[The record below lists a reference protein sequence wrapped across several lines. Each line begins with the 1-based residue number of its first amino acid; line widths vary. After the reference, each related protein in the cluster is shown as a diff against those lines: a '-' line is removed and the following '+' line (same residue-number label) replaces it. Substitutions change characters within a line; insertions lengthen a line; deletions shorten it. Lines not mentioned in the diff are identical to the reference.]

1 MQKENIMFKKIK
13 NYFKKKNQ
21 ESIINSIIFGYYN
34 NGIHDD
40 IDLYE
45 SQIRLFLIKDIT
57 YKTDKE
63 IALAKGYTFNKPY
76 PDDVSEAKK
85 MFSTYRDNKNKNF
98 LQKILETKI
107 SKQSLKI
114 WLKFLPNDMLF
125 EKDNNGFSP
134 LTTSIIFKHGLFSI
148 LDEIGIKL
156 DFKKVNECFRDFYD
170 TKKGLNHIA
179 FAAAQG
185 DTETLKYF
193 YEKHPEALHAPLT
206 RYSLTALTI
215 AVSNLQIKSVAYL
228 VSKGAHL
235 NVNDTKYKD
244 MTDDLVSIIK
254 YGQQEINKEEC
265 LEKNSLYKFLKK
277 SFFPCQVDYK
287 FRENH
292 ATYYNICTLSEKQ
305 LDALFKIYNLDDK
318 KYVDK
323 IIHAACYFN
332 NIEFIQYAI
341 KKELHNLDV
350 KTVIDNIC
358 SIDECKMSFFIN
370 FINIVKDNIK
380 DIIQQKDKD
389 NYSKLYLLFKNKG
402 LSITPEDI
410 QWFKE
415 NNFNIFTG
423 NGQKNKTPY
432 SFLSEKSKQEAQKI
446 YIEEFIEMERNELNK
461 ILSTE
466 KTSVQIK
473 HKRI

>member
-1 MQKENIMFKKIK
+1 MLKKIK
-13 NYFKKKNQ
+13 DYFKKRNQ

-34 NGIHDD
+34 DGIHND
-40 IDLYE
+40 IALYE
-45 SQIRLFLIKDIT
+45 SQIRLFLIKDVS
-57 YKTDKE
+57 YNTDKE
-63 IALAKGYTFNKPY
+63 IALAKGHAFNQPY
-76 PDDVSEAKK
+76 PDDISEAKN

-107 SKQSLKI
+107 SKTSLKM
-114 WLKFLPNDMLF
+114 WLKFLPHDMLF

-134 LTTSIIFKHGLFSI
+134 LTTSIIFKHGLFAI
-148 LDEIGIKL
+148 LDEIGVKL
-156 DFKKVNECFRDFYD
+156 DFKKVDGCFREFYD

-185 DTETLKYF
+185 DTDTLKYF

-215 AVSNLQIKSVAYL
+215 AVANLQIKSIAYL

-235 NVNDTKYKD
+235 NVNNDKYTD

-254 YGQQEINKEEC
+254 YGQLEINKEEC

-277 SFFPCQVDYK
+277 SFFPCQIDYK

-292 ATYYNICTLSEKQ
+292 ATYYNISSLSERQ
-305 LDALFKIYNLDDK
+305 LEALFKIYNLDDK
-318 KYVDK
+318 KYIDK

-332 NIEFIQYAI
+332 HIEFMQYAL
-341 KKELHNLDV
+341 KNNLKNFDATV
-350 KTVIDNIC
+350 VIDNIC
-358 SIDECKMSFFIN
+358 SIDECKMSFFID
-370 FINIVKDNIK
+370 FINLVKVQDNIK

-389 NYSKLYLLFKNKG
+389 NYSKLYFLFKNKG
-402 LSITPEDI
+402 SSITPENI

-415 NNFNIFTG
+415 NNLNIFNG
-423 NGQKNKTPY
+423 NGEKNKTPY

-446 YIEEFIEMERNELNK
+446 YIEEFIEMERIELNK
-461 ILSTE
+461 VFNTE

>member
-1 MQKENIMFKKIK
+1 MLKKIK
-13 NYFKKKNQ
+13 DYLKKKNQ
-21 ESIINSIIFGYYN
+21 KSIINSIIFGYYN
-34 NGIHDD
+34 NGLHDD
-40 IDLYE
+40 IELYE
-45 SQIRLFLIKDIT
+45 SQIRLFLIKDIA

-63 IALAKGYTFNKPY
+63 IALAQGNTFNKPY
-76 PDDVSEAKK
+76 PDDISEAKN
-85 MFSTYRDNKNKNF
+85 MFSTYRDSKNKNF
-98 LQKILETKI
+98 LQKILETEI
-107 SKQSLKI
+107 PKQSLKM

-148 LDEIGIKL
+148 LDEIGVKL
-156 DFKKVNECFRDFYD
+156 DFKKVDACFRDFYE

-185 DTETLKYF
+185 DTDTLKYF

-254 YGQQEINKEEC
+254 YGQQEINKEEY
-265 LEKNSLYKFLKK
+265 LEKNSLYTFLKK

-292 ATYYNICTLSEKQ
+292 ATYYNICSLSERQ
-305 LDALFKIYNLDDK
+305 LEALFKIYNLDEK
-318 KYVDK
+318 KYIDK

-332 NIEFIQYAI
+332 DIQFIQYAI
-341 KKELHNLDV
+341 KNKLHNFDV

-358 SIDECKMSFFIN
+358 TIDECKMSFFID
-370 FINIVKDNIK
+370 FINLVKDQVNMK

-389 NYSKLYLLFKNKG
+389 NYSKLYFLFKNKG
-402 LSITPEDI
+402 SSITPENI
-410 QWFKE
+410 QWFKK

-432 SFLSEKSKQEAQKI
+432 LFLSEKSKQEAQKI
-446 YIEEFIEMERNELNK
+446 YIEDFIEMERSELNK
-461 ILSTE
+461 ILNVD
-466 KTSVQIK
+466 KLPVQVR